1 MSGSFPLYEPTQ
13 EHQQELF
20 VDTHR
25 RWPKRPYCSDNLE
38 SGLRIRSLMQALKK
52 PYIQANPPYLRVWS
66 IYDVDKPYCDYE
78 NGEFHRSAV
87 LSWEDANLPPPS
99 WASVNRENGHAHLV
113 YGLSAPV
120 LMEGMGVRDAPIRW
134 LCSIE
139 SMFRELLQAD
149 QGFSG
154 LITKNPIHPLWKTLR
169 GPQLFYDLHELAES
183 LPGLEKYRPKVRR
196 VEEVG
201 LGRNVSLFDHLRH
214 WAYRNVRQYKGGG
227 LSAWNAWLSLCNTRA
242 LVRNGDF
249 PYPLDVREVW
259 HVAKSVAKWTYQ
271 RFDIQA
277 SDARFSKT
285 QAHRGSLGGKASGVV
300 RRDASEGMRADARIM
315 AAAGMKQIE
324 IARELGV
331 TDRTVRNWL
340 YGND

>member
-1 MSGSFPLYEPTQ
+1 MFALYEPTQ

-20 VDTHR
+20 VDAHR
-25 RWPKRPYCSDNLE
+25 RWPKRPYCSDDLE

-66 IYDVDKPYCDYE
+66 IYDVDRPYCDYE
-78 NGEFHRSAV
+78 KGEFHRSAV
-87 LSWEDANLPPPS
+87 LAWEDANLPPPS

-120 LMEGMGVRDAPIRW
+120 LIDGMGARDAPIRL

-139 SMFRELLQAD
+139 AMFRALLQAD

-154 LITKNPIHPLWKTLR
+154 LITKNPTHPLWKTLR

-183 LPGLEKYRPKVRR
+183 LPGLEKFRPKARR

-201 LGRNVSLFDHLRH
+201 LGRNVTLFDHLRH
-214 WAYRNVRQYKGGG
+214 WAYRNIRNYKGGG
-227 LSAWNAWLSLCNTRA
+227 LSGWNAWLSLCNTKA

-249 PYPLDVREVW
+249 PRPMDGKEVW
-259 HVAKSVAKWTYQ
+259 HVARSVAKWTYKH
-271 RFDIQA
+271 FDIEA

-285 QAHRGSLGGKASGVV
+285 QAYRGSLGGKASGVM
-300 RRDASEGMRADARIM
+300 RRASSEGQRADARIM
-315 AAAGMKQIE
+315 AAAGMTQLA
-324 IARELGV
+324 IAQELGV

-340 YGND
+340 HGAD

>member
-1 MSGSFPLYEPTQ
+1 
-13 EHQQELF
+13 
-20 VDTHR
+20 
-25 RWPKRPYCSDNLE
+25 
-38 SGLRIRSLMQALKK
+38 MQALKK

-87 LSWEDANLPPPS
+87 LAWEDANLPPPS
-99 WASVNRENGHAHLV
+99 WVSVNRENGHAHLV

-120 LMEGMGVRDAPIRW
+120 LIDGMGARDAPIRL

-139 SMFRELLQAD
+139 AMIRALLQAD

-183 LPGLEKYRPKVRR
+183 LPGLEKFRPKARR

-201 LGRNVSLFDHLRH
+201 LGRNVTLFDHLRH

-227 LSAWNAWLSLCNTRA
+227 LSAWNAWLSQCNTRA

-249 PYPLDVREVW
+249 PYPLDGREVW
-259 HVAKSVAKWTYQ
+259 HVAKSVAKWTYE

-277 SDARFSKT
+277 SDARFSKL
-285 QAHRGSLGGKASGVV
+285 QAHRGSLGGKKGGVV
-300 RRDASEGMRADARIM
+300 RSASYESLRADARLM
-315 AAAGMKQIE
+315 AAHGMSVTD
-324 IARELGV
+324 IARELNV
-331 TDRTVRNWL
+331 SRPSVYAWL
-340 YGND
+340 KD